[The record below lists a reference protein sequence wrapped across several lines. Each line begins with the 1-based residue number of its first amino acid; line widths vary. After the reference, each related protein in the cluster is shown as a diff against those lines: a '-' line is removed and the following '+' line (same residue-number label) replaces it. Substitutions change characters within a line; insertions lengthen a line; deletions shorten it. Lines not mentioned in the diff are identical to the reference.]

1 MPKAKAQAA
10 ALMAS
15 VDDVEAQFYEALA
28 GADIERLMGV
38 WSDDDE
44 IVCVHPGG
52 PRVIGHAAV
61 RSAFESIFESGAV
74 AVRLQQVRRVDGA
87 GCSIHHVL
95 ERVDVRTAEGP
106 RTAWVVAT
114 NVFLKTAQG
123 WRLVLHHASPGSAN
137 EAQEIA
143 AQASSPPSSATLH

>member
-1 MPKAKAQAA
+1 MPQAKAQAA

-61 RSAFESIFESGAV
+61 RAAFESIFENGAV
-74 AVRLQQVRRVDGA
+74 PVRPQQVRRVDA
-87 GCSIHHVL
+87 PGCSIHHVL
-95 ERVDVRTAEGP
+95 ERVDVRTAEGAQ
-106 RTAWVVAT
+106 TAWVVAT
-114 NVFLKTAQG
+114 NVYLKTAQG
-123 WRLVLHHASPGSAN
+123 WRLVLHHASPGSAH

-143 AQASSPPSSATLH
+143 SQASSPPSPTTLH